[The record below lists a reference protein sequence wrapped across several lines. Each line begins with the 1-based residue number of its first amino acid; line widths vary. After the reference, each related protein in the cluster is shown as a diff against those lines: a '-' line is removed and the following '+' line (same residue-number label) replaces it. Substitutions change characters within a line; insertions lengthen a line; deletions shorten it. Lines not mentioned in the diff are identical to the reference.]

1 MKRRMYRR
9 WALSAVAVAA
19 LSGCASYDLSQG
31 LAHINHQTQT
41 FAGGAVALARSD
53 QDRESQRRMAEQLLA
68 SSVDQQA
75 AVRLMLANSPAFQAL
90 IAQHW
95 AQAADAAQSGR
106 ISNPMF
112 SFERVVTG
120 PETELTRFLSFGL
133 LDVLTLPARA
143 SVAEQRVAQAKLQ
156 FAAQVVDQV
165 TQVRQLWVDAV
176 AAQQSL
182 VYARQVYGVAE
193 AGAELAKRMESV
205 GNFNR
210 ATRAR
215 HQALYADA
223 GVSLV
228 LAQQQAQ
235 ARREA
240 LVRHLGLN
248 DAQAQRLQL
257 PDRLPDLPQ
266 QPLSPQQVAQSLS
279 QNRLDVQWARA
290 QWEAA
295 AKAQGLTAMSSIT
308 DVELTLRR
316 GSVNDGA
323 GTVTRPRGYEL
334 GVRLP
339 LFDGGDLQRQ
349 GMNARTL
356 AAAYQL
362 EATLRAASSYVREGY
377 VAYRSA
383 YDISRHFRDEV
394 LPLQQTI
401 ADENILRY
409 NGMIIGVFELM
420 ADARQQMMA
429 VRAAIEAQQ
438 QFWRADA
445 ALQATLMG
453 RPAGA
458 SLSAVASA
466 VSADASGGH

>member
-1 MKRRMYRR
+1 MKHFMWRR
-9 WALSAVAVAA
+9 WALSAVALAA
-19 LSGCASYDLSQG
+19 LSGCASYDLDQG
-31 LAHINHQTQT
+31 LKHINQQTQA
-41 FAGGAVALARSD
+41 FAGGTVELIRSE
-53 QDRESQRRMAEQLLA
+53 QDRAAQQGLSGQLLA
-68 SSVDQQA
+68 RPLDQQA
-75 AVRLMLANSPAFQAL
+75 AVSLMLVNSPTFQTL

-106 ISNPMF
+106 ISNPIF

-120 PETELTRFLSFGL
+120 PETELTRFLSFGV
-133 LDVLTLPARA
+133 LDVLTLPVRA
-143 SVAEQRVAQAKLQ
+143 SMAEQRVAQAKLQ

-165 TQVRQLWVDAV
+165 TQARQTWVDAV

-182 VYARQVYGVAE
+182 VYARQVYGVTE
-193 AGAELAKRMESV
+193 AGAELARRMETV

-223 GVSLV
+223 GVALV
-228 LAQQQAQ
+228 LAEQQAQ
-235 ARREA
+235 AKREA
-240 LVRHLGLN
+240 LVRVLGLN
-248 DAQAQRLQL
+248 DDQAQRLQL
-257 PDRLPDLPQ
+257 PERLPDLPQ
-266 QPLSPQQVAQSLS
+266 QPLSTQHVAKSLS
-279 QNRLDVQWARA
+279 QERLDVQLAKA

-295 AKAQGLTAMSSIT
+295 AKAQGLTNITSIT
-308 DVELTLRR
+308 DVEMTLRR

-323 GTVTRPRGYEL
+323 GTVTHPRGYEL

-339 LFDGGDLQRQ
+339 LFDGGDMQRQ

-362 EATLRAASSYVREGY
+362 ESILRAASSYARESY

-401 ADENILRY
+401 ADENMLRY

-420 ADARQQMMA
+420 ADARQQMNA
-429 VRAAIEAQQ
+429 VRAAIDAQQ

-445 ALQATLMG
+445 ALQATLIG
-453 RPAGA
+453 RPSGA
-458 SLSAVASA
+458 SLSAVAGA
-466 VSADASGGH
+466 AGADAGGGH